1 MSQIFIG
8 LIAEAAQSDMKTSGI
23 LASVTIAQACLESA
37 YGTSELAVMASNL
50 FGMKATLSGNTW
62 ASEWDGS
69 TYSKETKEQDSAG
82 NEYTITAAFRKY
94 QSLAQSIKD
103 HSDYLLGAMNGNKL
117 RYAGLSGCTDYR
129 TAAQIIKDGGYATDT
144 AYVDKLCAVIENNNL
159 TQYDGGKTMK
169 ICLDAGHHGKYNQS
183 PADNRYY
190 ESDMA
195 WKLTELQKKYLQQHG
210 FEVITT
216 RTNQATDRDL
226 YDRGAASKGCD
237 LFISNHS
244 NAVASTV
251 NNSVDYP
258 AAYCAINHSAD
269 AVGLLLAQV
278 VESYIGTKQAARI
291 QNRSGNNGDYY
302 AVLRGATAVGTPG
315 LILEHSFHTNAAI
328 TAWLLDDN
336 NLDRLAQAEAS
347 ATAMYYGIVDTGN
360 HASEKK
366 SGWYEEDGGWRYYN
380 GDTGDCVINK
390 WVKDPSNGKWY
401 WFDGAGMMVVNVWYM
416 HNGHWYYLGAD
427 GAMLKGLQGINRKW
441 YYLNENGEMA
451 TEPVTLTPDKDGALQ
466 YPGIG

>member
-8 LIAEAAQSDMKTSGI
+8 LIAEAAQADMKTSGI
-23 LASVTIAQACLESA
+23 LASITIAQACLEST
-37 YGTSELAVMASNL
+37 YGTSELATMANNL
-50 FGMKATLSGNTW
+50 FGMKAALSGNTW

-103 HSDYLLGAMNGNKL
+103 HSDYLTGAMNGNGL

-129 TAAQIIKDGGYATDT
+129 TAAQIIKAGGYATDT
-144 AYVDKLCAVIENNNL
+144 AYVDKLCAVIEGNNL

-169 ICLDAGHHGKYNQS
+169 ICLDAGHFGKYNQS
-183 PADNRYY
+183 PADSRYY

-195 WKLTELQKKYLQQHG
+195 WKLTELQKKYLQQYG

-216 RTNQATDRDL
+216 RANQATGRDL

-251 NNSVDYP
+251 NNSADYP

-315 LILEHSFHTNAAI
+315 LILEHSFHTNTAT

-347 ATAMYYGIVDTGN
+347 AIAMHYGVTVTV
-360 HASEKK
+360 K
-366 SGWYEEDGGWRYYN
+366 SGWIEENNGWRYYN
-380 GDTGDCVINK
+380 GDTGSYVAND
-390 WVKDPSNGKWY
+390 WVLDGGKWY
-401 WFDGAGMMVVNVWYM
+401 WFDGAGMMVANVWYM

-427 GAMLKGLQGINRKW
+427 GAMLKGLQDINGKW

-466 YPGIG
+466 YPSIE

>member
-1 MSQIFIG
+1 MSQIFIK
-8 LIAEAAQSDMKTSGI
+8 LIAEAAQTDMKISGI

-37 YGTSELAVMASNL
+37 YGASELAARANNL
-50 FGMKATLSGNTW
+50 FGMKAVLSGNTW
-62 ASEWDGS
+62 LSEWDGS
-69 TYSKETKEQDSAG
+69 TYIKETKEQDTAG
-82 NEYTITAAFRKY
+82 NEYTITAVFRKY

-103 HSDYLLGAMNGNKL
+103 HSDYLLGAMNGNNL

-129 TAAQIIKDGGYATDT
+129 TAAQIIKVGGYATDT
-144 AYVDKLCAVIENNNL
+144 AYVDKLCAVIESNNL

-169 ICLDAGHHGKYNQS
+169 ICLDAGHYGKYNQS
-183 PADNRYY
+183 PADIRYY

-216 RTNQATDRDL
+216 RANQTTDKAT
-226 YDRGAASKGCD
+226 YDRGVASKGCD

-278 VESYIGTKQAARI
+278 VESVMGTKQAARI
-291 QNRSGNNGDYY
+291 ENRSGNNGDYY
-302 AVLRGATAVGTPG
+302 GVIRGATAVGTPG

-347 ATAMYYGIVDTGN
+347 AIAMHYGITATV
-360 HASEKK
+360 K
-366 SGWYEEDGGWRYYN
+366 SGWIEENGGWRYYN
-380 GDTGDCVINK
+380 GDTGSYVAND
-390 WVKDPSNGKWY
+390 WVLDGGKWY
-401 WFDGAGMMVVNVWYM
+401 WFDAAGMMVANVWYM

-427 GAMLKGLQGINRKW
+427 GAMLKGLQDIGGKW
-441 YYLNENGEMA
+441 HYLNENGEMA

>member
-1 MSQIFIG
+1 MSQIFIK
-8 LIAEAAQSDMKTSGI
+8 LIAEAAQADMKTSGI

-50 FGMKATLSGNTW
+50 FGMKAVLSGNTW

-69 TYSKETKEQDSAG
+69 TYTKETKEQDTAG

-94 QSLAQSIKD
+94 QSLAQSIND
-103 HSDYLLGAMNGNKL
+103 HSDYLLGAMNGNNL
-117 RYAGLSGCTDYR
+117 RYAGLSGCTNYR
-129 TAAQIIKDGGYATDT
+129 TAAQIIKAGGYATDT
-144 AYVDKLCAVIENNNL
+144 AYVDKLCAIIESNNL
-159 TQYDGGKTMK
+159 AQYDGGKTMK
-169 ICLDAGHHGKYNQS
+169 ICLDAGHFGKYNQS
-183 PADNRYY
+183 PADSRYY

-195 WKLTELQKKYLQQHG
+195 WKLTELQNKYLQQYG

-216 RTNQATDRDL
+216 RANQATDRDL

-269 AVGLLLAQV
+269 AIGLLLAQV
-278 VESYIGTKQAARI
+278 VENCMGTKQAARI
-291 QNRSGNNGDYY
+291 ENRSGNNGDYY
-302 AVLRGATAVGTPG
+302 GVIRGATAVGTPG
-315 LILEHSFHTNAAI
+315 LILEHSFHTNAAS

-347 ATAMYYGIVDTGN
+347 AIAMRYGVTVTV
-360 HASEKK
+360 K
-366 SGWYEEDGGWRYYN
+366 SGWTEENGSWRYYN
-380 GDTGDCVINK
+380 GDTGSYVAND
-390 WVKDPSNGKWY
+390 WVLDGGKWY
-401 WFDGAGMMVVNVWYM
+401 WFDGAGMMATNVWYM

-427 GAMLKGLQGINRKW
+427 GAMLKGLQDIGGKW